1 MKGIVW
7 GHTFQTAKEQLMKI
21 QENYERYRIPVTR
34 IKNSPYEYWIEFS
47 NGDVWRAASARESA
61 RGNKVNV
68 SYIDRKIDPLFIDV
82 IIRPCTV
89 AFPYQAFR
97 YYGEPNYW
105 VEEENEVAENLN

>member
-7 GHTFQTAKEQLMKI
+7 GHTFQTAKEKLMEI

-47 NGDVWRAASARESA
+47 NGDVWRAVSARESA

-82 IIRPCTV
+82 IIRPCTI

>member
-21 QENYERYRIPVTR
+21 QEDYERCRIPVTR
-34 IKNSPYEYWIEFS
+34 IKNNPYGYWIEFS
-47 NGDVWRAASARESA
+47 NGDIWRATSATESA

-82 IIRPCTV
+82 IIRPCTI

-97 YYGEPNYW
+97 YYGEPNCW
-105 VEEENEVAENLN
+105 AEEENEVVEKLN